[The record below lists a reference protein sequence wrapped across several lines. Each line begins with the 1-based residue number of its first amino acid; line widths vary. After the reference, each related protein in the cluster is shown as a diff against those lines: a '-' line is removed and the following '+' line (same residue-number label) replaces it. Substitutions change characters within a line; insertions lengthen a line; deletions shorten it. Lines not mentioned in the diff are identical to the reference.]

1 MMFWRTFIH
10 SIYFHTTINYLV
22 TSILQNMV
30 CVQLKR
36 GTHTGLFGTTWGWVK
51 DDKMFIFGWTIPL
64 SHYIKSWELF
74 RMIQFWNPVDSNQR
88 KYYTVCNW
96 RVSNDRLWGTDIFK
110 LALLLIIFKL
120 DSVSRLLK
128 DIFCRPFGSL
138 VTAFKGCPGLQK
150 QNLLIPFSGCVPE

>member
-36 GTHTGLFGTTWGWVK
+36 GTHTGLFGTMWGWVK

-64 SHYIKSWELF
+64 SHYRKSWELF

-88 KYYTVCNW
+88 KYDTVCNW
-96 RVSNDRLWGTDIFK
+96 RVSNDRLWGTDLFK

-128 DIFCRPFGSL
+128 DIFLQTLWQFSHSIQGLPWPSKTKLAQSL
-138 VTAFKGCPGLQK
+138 
-150 QNLLIPFSGCVPE
+150 